1 MRMPWLN
8 RFILTTCLA
17 VSGCQ
22 SAHTAE
28 VCENF
33 PVILESFDSPESPN
47 VLALT
52 QDPNYALGDD
62 TDNNYLV
69 ATFVGNHVG
78 SERNTRHLDL
88 PPLDSATLSF
98 DIWFEPD
105 FDFVLGGKLPGF
117 APVTPAWGGETVEP
131 AEWSNRIMWREGG
144 KLVTYS
150 YHQNL
155 PHKWGE
161 DSQAVSDR
169 SLPVGSWVSLS
180 LYTDLIFGKSEVWMD
195 GEKIGEL
202 GALDFYAPGENSPIT
217 TLAFHSFFG
226 GNTPEWAPKDKEGQY
241 RNLTARFD
249 NVGVYRGHC
258 IRKRPHRDLGY

>member
-69 ATFVGNHVG
+69 ATFIGNHVG

-98 DIWFEPD
+98 DVWFEPG
-105 FDFVLGGKLPGF
+105 FDFVRGGKLPGF
-117 APVTPAWGGETVEP
+117 APDTPAWGGETVEP
-131 AEWSNRIMWREGG
+131 AEWSNRI
-144 KLVTYS
+144 LS
-150 YHQNL
+150 NL
-155 PHKWGE
+155 LNG
-161 DSQAVSDR
+161 QTVSCGAR
-169 SLPVGSWVSLS
+169 AESSLPIAIIKICRINGVRTVRPFLI
-180 LYTDLIFGKSEVWMD
+180 DLF
-195 GEKIGEL
+195 L
-202 GALDFYAPGENSPIT
+202 
-217 TLAFHSFFG
+217 
-226 GNTPEWAPKDKEGQY
+226 
-241 RNLTARFD
+241 
-249 NVGVYRGHC
+249 
-258 IRKRPHRDLGY
+258 